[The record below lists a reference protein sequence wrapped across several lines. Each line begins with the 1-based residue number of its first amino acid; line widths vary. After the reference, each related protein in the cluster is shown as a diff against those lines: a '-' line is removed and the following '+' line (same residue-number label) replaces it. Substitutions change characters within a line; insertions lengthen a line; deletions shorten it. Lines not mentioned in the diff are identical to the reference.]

1 MGSLC
6 DNLCNKLWFG
16 CFWAEN
22 YHGFRFHKV
31 EPMLG
36 EWATHRQPTARLG
49 IVKNSPGLL
58 GWTEIGPC
66 VFQAKYCLNCVK
78 KKIVNGYN

>member
-1 MGSLC
+1 MDCLGGLC
-6 DNLCNKLWFG
+6 DNLCNKLWLG

-22 YHGFRFHKV
+22 GHEFRFHKV

-36 EWATHRQPTARLG
+36 EWAAHGQPTARLG
-49 IVKNSPGLL
+49 TVKNSPDSL

-66 VFQAKYCLNCVK
+66 VFQAKYCLNWMA
-78 KKIVNGYN
+78 